1 MDSKVYPILKKGVYN
16 LFILGK
22 IFFKCIPECFYQ
34 KKKEGM
40 YFRHAFFLTDGCSG
54 YFLMIS
60 LSAVLFSP
68 REVRTK

>member
-34 KKKEGM
+34 KKKKACTSVM
-40 YFRHAFFLTDGCSG
+40 PS
-54 YFLMIS
+54 
-60 LSAVLFSP
+60 FSP
-68 REVRTK
+68 MVVPVIS